1 MDVILTLTPSLPVL
15 LYDNACLANALDFDG
30 SFKLFLTHDEAI
42 PKYCRYD
49 NPTQQNVNK

>member
-1 MDVILTLTPSLPVL
+1 MDVIVTLTPSLPVL

-30 SFKLFLTHDEAI
+30 SFKLFLTHAEAI

-49 NPTQQNVNK
+49 NPTE